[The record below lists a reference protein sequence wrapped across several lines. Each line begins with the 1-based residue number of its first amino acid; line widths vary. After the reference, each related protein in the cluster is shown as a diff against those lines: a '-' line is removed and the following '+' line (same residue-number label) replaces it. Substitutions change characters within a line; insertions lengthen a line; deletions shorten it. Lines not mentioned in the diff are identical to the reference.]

1 MRRLGGGGFSSYLG
15 NGSEADI
22 DDRREPEGWSV
33 ANQKASSCED
43 LLEKVLARD
52 NLLTAWTATVRSTR
66 KMA

>member
-1 MRRLGGGGFSSYLG
+1 MAEVSVLIWGMVAKRTKMPIGTRRV
-15 NGSEADI
+15 SE
-22 DDRREPEGWSV
+22 
-33 ANQKASSCED
+33 ANQKESSCED